1 MTKPLPSGGPSG
13 GPGVARCWVVTVHE
27 RGRATVGTDDAG
39 RSALPPLRHNRD
51 YAYLIVGGA
60 VSSLGSRMSN
70 IAFPLI
76 TLAATGS
83 PFAVGLVAGTATMA
97 LVLIGIP
104 AGALVDR
111 WDRRRTM
118 IAAASLGGIAY
129 LSVALAAFADRVT
142 VPHLMLAAACGG
154 IANSFYTPAEQVAV
168 RNVVRRDDIPRAA
181 VNNQVRSATAGLA
194 GPPIGGFLF
203 GITRGLPMAADAITY
218 AIAIFCALRV
228 RTPLPGKARSD
239 REALLPSIRTGLS
252 FLFQHQLLRTI
263 TLLSTVLNFAGTGL
277 VVSVTITMQQRGTAP
292 AWIGAVS
299 SSMAVSMLVA
309 SLLSGRILAHL
320 SVGLLMFLT
329 PIVGAVAF
337 AGMAF
342 VHAPLLLMLLM
353 ACATF
358 LLAPCNAAVVSV
370 LTSRTPED
378 RLGRVM
384 SADNVLSLVLTA
396 LAPATMGF
404 LIGAAGGERAMVGF
418 AALLVVSG
426 VLVLP
431 FPRLMRMSAVTGRDD
446 TASEAA

>member
-1 MTKPLPSGGPSG
+1 MG
-13 GPGVARCWVVTVHE
+13 A
-27 RGRATVGTDDAG
+27 DDAE
-39 RSALPPLRHNRD
+39 RAALPPLRHNRD
-51 YAYLIVGGA
+51 YARLIFGGA
-60 VSSLGSRMSN
+60 VSSLGSRMSS

-97 LVLIGIP
+97 LVVIGIP

-118 IAAASLGGIAY
+118 ITAAALGGVAY
-129 LSVALAAFADRVT
+129 LSVALAAFADHIT

-154 IANSFYTPAEQVAV
+154 VANSFYGPAEQVAV
-168 RNVVRRDDIPRAA
+168 RNVVRKDDIPRAA
-181 VNNQVRSATAGLA
+181 VNNQVRSAAAGLA
-194 GPPIGGFLF
+194 GPPLGGFLF
-203 GITRGLPMAADAITY
+203 GITRGLPMVADAISY
-218 AIAIFCALRV
+218 AVAIVCAFRV
-228 RTPLPGKARSD
+228 RTPMPGKARDD
-239 REALLPSIRTGLS
+239 REALWPSIRTGLS
-252 FLFQHQLLRTI
+252 FLFGHELLRTI
-263 TLLSTVLNFAGTGL
+263 TLLSTLLNFAGTGL

-299 SSMAVSMLVA
+299 SAMAVSMLIA
-309 SLLSGRILAHL
+309 SLLSARILEHL
-320 SVGLLMFLT
+320 SVGVLMLLT
-329 PIVGAVAF
+329 PLIGAVAF
-337 AGMAF
+337 TGMAF
-342 VHAPLLLMLLM
+342 AHAPLVLMALM
-353 ACATF
+353 ACGTF

-404 LIGAAGGERAMVGF
+404 LIGAAGGETAMVTF
-418 AALLVVSG
+418 AVLLVVSG

-431 FPRLMRMSAVTGRDD
+431 FPRLMRMSAVEDSVE
-446 TASEAA
+446 TA

>member
-1 MTKPLPSGGPSG
+1 M
-13 GPGVARCWVVTVHE
+13 
-27 RGRATVGTDDAG
+27 GTDDADG
-39 RSALPPLRHNRD
+39 SALPSLRHNRD
-51 YAYLIVGGA
+51 YAYLIAGGA
-60 VSSLGSRMSN
+60 VSSLGTRMSN
-70 IAFPLI
+70 LAFPLI

-118 IAAASLGGIAY
+118 IAAAALGGLAY
-129 LSVALAAFADRVT
+129 LSVALAAFADHIT

-168 RNVVRRDDIPRAA
+168 RKVVRTSDIPRAA

-203 GITRGLPMAADAITY
+203 GITRGLPMVADAISY
-218 AIAIFCALRV
+218 GIAIVCALMV
-228 RTPLPGKARSD
+228 RTPMPGKERAD
-239 REALLPSIRTGLS
+239 REALLPSIRTGLQ
-252 FLFQHQLLRTI
+252 FLFGHRTLRTI
-263 TLLSTVLNFAGTGL
+263 TLLSTLLNFAGTGL

-299 SSMAVSMLVA
+299 SAMAVSMLVA
-309 SLLSGRILAHL
+309 SLLSSRILTHL
-320 SVGLLMFLT
+320 SVGALMFLT
-329 PIVGAVAF
+329 PAVGAVAF
-337 AGMAF
+337 AAMAF
-342 VHAPLLLMLLM
+342 VHAPLVLMVLM

-370 LTSRTPED
+370 LTSQTPED

-396 LAPATMGF
+396 LAPATMGV
-404 LIGAAGGERAMVGF
+404 LIGAFGGETAMVTF
-418 AALLVVSG
+418 AVLLVVSG

-431 FPRLMRMSAVTGRDD
+431 FPHLMRMSAVDSTPD
-446 TASEAA
+446 TASGAA

>member
-1 MTKPLPSGGPSG
+1 MA
-13 GPGVARCWVVTVHE
+13 VWWIVTVHE

-39 RSALPPLRHNRD
+39 LPPLSHNRD
-51 YAYLIVGGA
+51 YAYLIAGGA
-60 VSSLGSRMSN
+60 VSSLGSRMSSL
-70 IAFPLI
+70 AFPLI

-83 PFAVGLVAGTATMA
+83 PFAVGLVAGATTMA
-97 LVLIGIP
+97 LVLVGLP

-118 IAAASLGGIAY
+118 IAAASLGGTAY
-129 LSVALAAFADRVT
+129 LSVAIAVFADHIT

-154 IANSFYTPAEQVAV
+154 VANSFYNPAEQVAV
-168 RNVVRRDDIPRAA
+168 RHVVRKSDIPRAA

-203 GITRGLPMAADAITY
+203 GITRGLPMVADAFTY
-218 AIAIFCALRV
+218 LVAIVCASRV
-228 RTPLPGKARSD
+228 RTPLPGVATED
-239 REALLPSIRTGLS
+239 REPLLPSIRRGLE
-252 FLFQHQLLRTI
+252 FLFGHQLLRTI

-299 SSMAVSMLVA
+299 SAMAVSMLLS
-309 SLLSGRILAHL
+309 SLLAGRILQRM

-329 PIVGAVAF
+329 PVVGAVAF

-342 VHAPLLLMLLM
+342 VHAPIVLMLLM

-358 LLAPCNAAVVSV
+358 LLAPCNAAVIAV
-370 LTSRTPED
+370 LTDRTPAD

-404 LIGAAGGERAMVGF
+404 LIGAVGGEKAMVTF
-418 AALLVVSG
+418 AVLLVLSG
-426 VLVLP
+426 VAVLG
-431 FPRLMRMSAVTGRDD
+431 FPRLMRMPSVSPATD
-446 TASEAA
+446 